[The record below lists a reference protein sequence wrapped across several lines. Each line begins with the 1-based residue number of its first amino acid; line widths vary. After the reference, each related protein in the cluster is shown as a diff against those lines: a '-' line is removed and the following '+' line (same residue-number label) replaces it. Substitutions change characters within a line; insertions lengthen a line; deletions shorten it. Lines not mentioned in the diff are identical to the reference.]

1 MVIQMPKNFPFPMK
15 ISGGALLE
23 ENGQIIF
30 PVKLGRVV
38 SSEDELKSSV
48 FGNASEIKDQKNSWL

>member
-30 PVKLGRVV
+30 PVVV